1 VHDYDSL
8 EVNREI
14 YRHDEGV
21 INSRLKEMQ
30 ESAARLEPVDSAHHA
45 ASGDFVTFD
54 FEGFI
59 DGVPFEH
66 GKGSDFQL
74 ELGSGRFIP
83 GFEDQLVG
91 MSAGEEGEIAVV
103 FPADY
108 GKAELAGKDAVF
120 KIHIKDIK
128 VKELPELDD
137 EFARQFGE
145 FETLELL
152 KAHLKDTQ
160 EKQEMERI
168 DSSVRDGV
176 VAALIEKNQLEVP
189 ESLIDQQ
196 AEQMLEHAK
205 KRLAYQ
211 RLTLEMMGLEEAS
224 YKIQF
229 RPVAESQVK
238 GSLLLDAL
246 AKQENIEAGEE
257 DFANKIQQ
265 LSGDS
270 EKSLETVRNYY
281 LQNQKAKENLLH
293 QIKEDK
299 AIDFL
304 ISRAKITEINPEK
317 GKQ

>member
-1 VHDYDSL
+1 
-8 EVNREI
+8 
-14 YRHDEGV
+14 
-21 INSRLKEMQ
+21 
-30 ESAARLEPVDSAHHA
+30 
-45 ASGDFVTFD
+45 
-54 FEGFI
+54 
-59 DGVPFEH
+59 
-66 GKGSDFQL
+66 
-74 ELGSGRFIP
+74 
-83 GFEDQLVG
+83 
-91 MSAGEEGEIAVV
+91 
-103 FPADY
+103 
-108 GKAELAGKDAVF
+108 
-120 KIHIKDIK
+120 
-128 VKELPELDD
+128 VKQLPELDD
-137 EFARQFGE
+137 ELARQFGE